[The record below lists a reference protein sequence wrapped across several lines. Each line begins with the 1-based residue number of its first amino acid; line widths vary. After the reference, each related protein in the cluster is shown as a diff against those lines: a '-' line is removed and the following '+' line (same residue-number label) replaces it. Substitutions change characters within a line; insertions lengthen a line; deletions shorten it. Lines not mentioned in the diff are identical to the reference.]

1 MTEQRFRTIA
11 ILISIVGIFAAL
23 NIGRAL
29 SVGAL
34 SVPTVYDD
42 NAYLWD
48 AFQRVVFEDVRSLSD
63 LIRSFVNYPPHAP
76 IETLTAMAGFYVFGP
91 HNYGAY
97 IMNVWGLLAFAI
109 GVFLIVRHKMRA
121 AFALLLVAAVMFAPA
136 VGAIMTELRPDMI
149 AAVFFAF
156 AGYWLI
162 NFKYDQARFDWAML
176 LGAFVAFSMVIKLS
190 AAIIAIPMLGF
201 AWFLGLATLWPSRL
215 KAAFPNAIVVPLVG
229 IILLL
234 PVAYLWGLE
243 TIAYIKMA
251 VFTQSDIWNTPG
263 SWLFHFA
270 YNSLGFG
277 GTTALSIF
285 IYVGI
290 AAIAVD
296 LVCIALRK
304 ARGESDL
311 QTLAYYVWFIAI
323 YTGTALSQVKNLYQ
337 GSFFYFPFLVATIIA
352 ISRGLGTGKRG
363 IAQTVTA
370 AIFAYAVVFMP
381 PSNTYQ
387 DGRWRPETPQMLNQ
401 ISDLVLQNYS
411 KIQACG
417 TTIPLFTTA
426 NSYPITPEAV
436 GIDVGQKD
444 RKKLELAYTFTENSI
459 EKVAD
464 IMNRSNFVLFPNA
477 AGLKEAINQRLPGVA
492 FLDEMKARLS
502 SDPKWSERRIHVT
515 DAPTLFIRTG
525 C

>member
-1 MTEQRFRTIA
+1 MTEQRFRTVA
-11 ILISIVGIFAAL
+11 ILIAIVGIFAAL

-97 IMNVWGLLAFAI
+97 IMNVWGLLAFSV
-109 GVFLIVRHKMRA
+109 GTFLIARRRMRVS
-121 AFALLLVAAVMFAPA
+121 FALLLVTAVMFTPA

-149 AAVFFAF
+149 AATFFAF
-156 AGYWLI
+156 SGYWLI
-162 NFKYDQARFDWAML
+162 HFKYDQSRVEWALL
-176 LGAFVAFSMVIKLS
+176 LGTFIAFSMIIKLS
-190 AAIIAIPMLGF
+190 AAIITIPMLGF
-201 AWFLGLATLWPSRL
+201 AWFLGLVSLPGRM
-215 KAAFPNAIVVPLVG
+215 KAAMSNAITVPTVG
-229 IILLL
+229 ITLLI

-243 TIAYIKMA
+243 TYAYIKMA

-263 SWLFHFA
+263 TWLFHA
-270 YNSLGFG
+270 TYNSLGFG
-277 GTTALSIF
+277 GTTALSAF
-285 IYVGI
+285 VYVGI
-290 AAIAVD
+290 VAVAADFTFI
-296 LVCIALRK
+296 L
-304 ARGESDL
+304 ARRGRRGGDL
-311 QTLAYYVWFIAI
+311 QTAAYYLWCGAI
-323 YTGTALSQVKNLYQ
+323 YFGTAVSQVKNQYQ
-337 GSFFYFPFLVATIIA
+337 GSFFYFPFLVATIVA
-352 ISRGLGTGKRG
+352 ISRGVGTGSRSV
-363 IAQTVTA
+363 AQTATA
-370 AIFAYAVVFMP
+370 VIFAYAFVFMP

-387 DGRWRPETPQMLNQ
+387 DGRWRPETPQMLDQ

-417 TTIPLFTTA
+417 TTTPLFTTA
-426 NSYPITPEAV
+426 NSYPITAEAV
-436 GIDVGQKD
+436 GIDVGKKD

-464 IMNRSNFVLFPNA
+464 IVSRSNFVLFPNM
-477 AGLKEAINQRLPGVA
+477 AGLQEAINQRLPGVA
-492 FLDEMKARLS
+492 FLDEMIAKLR
-502 SDPKWSERRIHVT
+502 SDQKWSEHRINVT